1 MRVAPCAQIVTVE
14 DGNDRL
20 AALKKVVADI
30 RAWVRGPC
38 RPCRPGRPLLHCLWH
53 RGPSL
58 LLGNPPRARVLS
70 NPSAQESTLKGR
82 RPKTKV
88 VIFVANC
95 RAAKHLEPELGNGYM
110 DKSKTPCGVNTN
122 LIWRCALRP

>member
-1 MRVAPCAQIVTVE
+1 MHGCEAPVAPVAPCYTVSGTGVRRSCSE
-14 DGNDRL
+14 TRL
-20 AALKKVVADI
+20 A
-30 RAWVRGPC
+30 RACSATLPRRRAP
-38 RPCRPGRPLLHCLWH
+38 
-53 RGPSL
+53 
-58 LLGNPPRARVLS
+58 PPR
-70 NPSAQESTLKGR
+70 SAQESTLKGR